1 MGPLRRRGLPGPEG
15 QGQRLG
21 EPQLPSRGLG
31 PHPAVTPGCKG
42 DGGPAA
48 LQPLSGLAARSHGT
62 LTYGRGSVIYK
73 TRGTVPG
80 LPVMKRLAGGE
91 AAPSRWLLRCKG
103 GPEAH
108 PSPSL
113 S

>member
-1 MGPLRRRGLPGPEG
+1 MSRSCPPEAWAL
-15 QGQRLG
+15 QGG
-21 EPQLPSRGLG
+21 AS
-31 PHPAVTPGCKG
+31 HPAVTPGSKE
-42 DGGPAA
+42 DGGTAA
-48 LQPLSGLAARSHGT
+48 LQPLSGLAAHSHRA

-73 TRGTVPG
+73 TQGTVPG

-91 AAPSRWLLRCKG
+91 AAPSGWLLGCKG